1 MTMKTFKQ
9 EIEQLTEVLEKIIKT
24 PSFYNYDRE
33 MVEDFETSTYWK
45 KFIREQ
51 ADSLTAVKMFEM
63 LETIEEINDERIYI
77 FEYLGETS
85 SDKVYNLVE
94 DFYST
99 YLIFI
104 IRTFEFF
111 KCDNEDFIFTDK
123 EMLEKLKALLQDKKF
138 EEEILNY

>member
-1 MTMKTFKQ
+1 MPMKTFKQ

-33 MVEDFETSTYWK
+33 MVEDFETSPYWK
-45 KFIREQ
+45 NFIKQQ

-63 LETIEEINDERIYI
+63 LENIEEINDERIYI
-77 FEYLGETS
+77 FTYSGETS

-99 YLIFI
+99 YLI
-104 IRTFEFF
+104 
-111 KCDNEDFIFTDK
+111 
-123 EMLEKLKALLQDKKF
+123 
-138 EEEILNY
+138 

>member
-1 MTMKTFKQ
+1 MKTFKQ

-33 MVEDFETSTYWK
+33 MVEDFETSPYWK
-45 KFIREQ
+45 KFIKQQ

-63 LETIEEINDERIYI
+63 LENIEEINDERIYI
-77 FEYLGETS
+77 FTYSGETS
-85 SDKVYNLVE
+85 SDKVYNFVE
-94 DFYST
+94 EFYST

-111 KCDNEDFIFTDK
+111 DCDDDDFIFTDT
-123 EMLEKLKALLQDKKF
+123 EMLAKLKAILQDKKF

>member
-1 MTMKTFKQ
+1 MKTFKQ

-33 MVEDFETSTYWK
+33 MVEDFETSPYWK
-45 KFIREQ
+45 KFIKQQ

-63 LETIEEINDERIYI
+63 LENIEEINDERIYI
-77 FEYLGETS
+77 FTYSGETS

-94 DFYST
+94 EFYST
-99 YLIFI
+99 YIIFI

-111 KCDNEDFIFTDK
+111 DCDDDDDFIFTDT
-123 EMLEKLKALLQDKKF
+123 EMLAKLKAILQDKKF

>member
-1 MTMKTFKQ
+1 MKTFKQ

-33 MVEDFETSTYWK
+33 MVEDFETSPYWK
-45 KFIREQ
+45 KFIKQQ

-63 LETIEEINDERIYI
+63 LENIEEINDERIYI
-77 FEYLGETS
+77 FTYSGETS

-111 KCDNEDFIFTDK
+111 DCDDDFIFTDT
-123 EMLEKLKALLQDKKF
+123 EMLAKLKAILQDKKF